1 MHLLYILSPANLYIK
16 LQVRNVWCIFKYKKY
31 KISRLCKNRSY
42 FGGEKIEQIFVYI
55 YSFIRKIIYKYGEQW
70 MIHRSNTEMRQG
82 GSIKFWVFSGITATL
97 RFCNDTNLQNVCCSF
112 ICYLCRLQLMS
123 SLTDS
128 RRAYGA
134 KHIPSPNVNI
144 LGFTSWNRFPAT
156 VWERCKALK
165 AAMAQTSLA

>member
-1 MHLLYILSPANLYIK
+1 MHLLYILSSANLYIK
-16 LQVRNVWCIFKYKKY
+16 LQVRNVWCIFKYKKIQDFTIMQ
-31 KISRLCKNRSY
+31 ISLLLRRGKNR
-42 FGGEKIEQIFVYI
+42 IFVYI

-123 SLTDS
+123 SLTDR

-156 VWERCKALK
+156 VWERCKALT